1 MKRKTPISDGFDRG
15 VVTIINKSLN
25 NRLMALESLYKRDR
39 IIVLAEL
46 PDGTRRSMTVD
57 EMIEE
62 QAGFC
67 KVLSGCDL
75 SDLDKI
81 LDSIASHS
89 VIE

>member
-25 NRLMALESLYKRDR
+25 NRLTALESLYMRDR

-81 LDSIASHS
+81 LDSIAKHS
-89 VIE
+89 VIK

>member
-1 MKRKTPISDGFDRG
+1 M
-15 VVTIINKSLN
+15 TIINKSLN
-25 NRLMALESLYKRDR
+25 NRLTALESLYKRDR

-46 PDGTRRSMTVD
+46 PDGTKRSMTVD

-75 SDLDKI
+75 SDLDII
-81 LDSIASHS
+81 LDSIAGHS